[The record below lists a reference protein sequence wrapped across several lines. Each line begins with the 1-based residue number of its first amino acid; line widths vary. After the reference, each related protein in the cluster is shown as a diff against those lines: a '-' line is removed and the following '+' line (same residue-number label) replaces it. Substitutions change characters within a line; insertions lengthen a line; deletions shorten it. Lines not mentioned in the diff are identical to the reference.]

1 MSESCWPTATV
12 RHLCVNYLSQI
23 LYILC
28 EYSFEVLSILYYPTF
43 LLQLFYWSLK
53 LNNLMM
59 IGKQSKIKGS
69 ESCVSSPAGCVCLW
83 AVVQTWWG
91 GCLLMVFAQSGAI
104 KQVLLG
110 PEPSLPSLVCSCVLI
125 WGPWADR
132 SLCPPRWLICSVH
145 PSLQP
150 VLAFTNWQLKFDFA
164 HWPPLHPWK
173 CVFQIRFTECAQ
185 HPGVE
190 DRVL

>member
-1 MSESCWPTATV
+1 MISTRYCTTYYVS
-12 RHLCVNYLSQI
+12 
-23 LYILC
+23 
-28 EYSFEVLSILYYPTF
+28 SFEAPF
-43 LLQLFYWSLK
+43 LLQLFCWSLK
-53 LNNLMM
+53 LNDLMM
-59 IGKQSKIKGS
+59 ISKQQKYKGL
-69 ESCVSSPAGCVCLW
+69 CFIMCVCLW
-83 AVVQTWWG
+83 AVVQTWRG

-125 WGPWADR
+125 RGPWADR
-132 SLCPPRWLICSVH
+132 SLCPPRWLVCSAH

-150 VLAFTNWQLKFDFA
+150 VLAFTNWQLKFNFA
-164 HWPPLHPWK
+164 NWPPLRPWK

-190 DRVL
+190 DRGL